1 MGDGIRVG
9 VIGAGAIA
17 QVAHLPVLASLK
29 GVEVVGLCDNDT
41 AKAGALA
48 SRFGIRDVFDDIEDL
63 LQYSRPQAIAV
74 CTPNHL
80 HEIHV
85 LTALS
90 RGVHVLCERP
100 LALTVQG
107 VEKIRAMQLKSG
119 ASLLVGMNHRFRTD
133 VQAVRAFVNGG
144 ELGTLRD
151 VRAGWY
157 MFRPQRAPVAGW
169 RERRVESGG
178 GALLDIG
185 LPLIDLGLW
194 LAGYPVPRT
203 VTASV
208 SRDTPGAGVED
219 AGVALLSCDGGV
231 TILVDVSWHFIGD
244 AERFWLDLIGSKGS
258 ASAAPLQVFKEL
270 HGTPMNVTPTGASG
284 RENAFTA
291 SYRAEWA
298 HFLAIV
304 AGQVEK
310 PLLQDQIT
318 LHRVLDAVYRSAA
331 EGRSVSL

>member
-9 VIGAGAIA
+9 VIGAGAIT

-48 SRFGIRDVFDDIEDL
+48 GRFGIRDVFDDIEDL

-107 VEKIRAMQLKSG
+107 VEKIRAMQQKSG
-119 ASLLVGMNHRFRTD
+119 AALLVGMNHRFRSD
-133 VQAVRAFVNGG
+133 VQAVRAFVNAG

-157 MFRPQRAPVAGW
+157 MFRPQRTPMIGW

-178 GALLDIG
+178 GAMLDIG

-203 VTASV
+203 VTASLG
-208 SRDTPGAGVED
+208 RDTPGAGVED

-270 HGTPMNVTPTGASG
+270 HGTPMNVTPTGATG

-304 AGQVEK
+304 GGTVEK
-310 PLLQDQIT
+310 PALQDQLT
-318 LHRVLDAVYRSAA
+318 LHRVVDAVYRSAA

>member
-1 MGDGIRVG
+1 MGDVVRVG

-41 AKAGALA
+41 VKAGALA
-48 SRFGIRDVFDDIEDL
+48 GRFGIRDVFDDIEDL
-63 LQYSRPQAIAV
+63 LQYSKPHAIVV

-90 RGVHVLCERP
+90 RGMHVLCERP
-100 LALTVQG
+100 LALTVAG
-107 VEKIRAMQLKSG
+107 VEKIRAMRQKSNL
-119 ASLLVGMNHRFRTD
+119 ALLVGMNHRFRSD
-133 VQAVRAFVNGG
+133 VQAVRAFANGG

-157 MFRPQRAPVAGW
+157 RFRPQRSPVIGW
-169 RERRVESGG
+169 RERRAESGG
-178 GALLDIG
+178 GAMLDIG
-185 LPLIDLGLW
+185 HPLIDLGLW
-194 LAGYPVPRT
+194 LAGYPVPKT
-203 VTASV
+203 VTASL
-208 SRDTPGAGVED
+208 SRDAPGAAVED
-219 AGVALLSCDGGV
+219 AGVALITCEGGV
-231 TILVDVSWHFIGD
+231 TILVDISWHFVGD

-258 ASAAPLQVFKEL
+258 ASAAPLRVFKEV

-298 HFLAIV
+298 HFLAM
-304 AGQVEK
+304 ASGAVER
-310 PLLQDQIT
+310 PSLQDQVT
-318 LHRVLDAVYRSAA
+318 LHRVIDAVYQSAA

>member
-1 MGDGIRVG
+1 MGDVTRVG

-29 GVEVVGLCDNDT
+29 TVDVVGLCDNDT

-48 SRFGIRDVFDDIEDL
+48 GRFGIRDVFDDIEDL
-63 LQYSRPQAIAV
+63 LQYSKPQAIVV

-90 RGVHVLCERP
+90 RGIHVLCERP
-100 LALTVQG
+100 LALSVAG
-107 VEKIRAMQLKSG
+107 VEQIRAMRQKTG
-119 ASLLVGMNHRFRTD
+119 AALVVGMNHRFRAD
-133 VQAVRAFVNGG
+133 IQAVRAFVNGG
-144 ELGTLRD
+144 ELGTLHD
-151 VRAGWY
+151 IRAGWY
-157 MFRPQRAPVAGW
+157 MFRPTRAPAMGW

-178 GALLDIG
+178 GAMLDIG

-203 VTASV
+203 VTASF
-208 SRDTPGAGVED
+208 SRDVPGAAVED

-231 TILVDVSWHFIGD
+231 SILIDVSWHFVGD
-244 AERFWLDLIGSKGS
+244 SERFWVDLLGSKGS
-258 ASAAPLQVFKEL
+258 ASAAPLQVFKEV

-298 HFLAIV
+298 HFLAV
-304 AGQVEK
+304 AAGTVERST
-310 PLLQDQIT
+310 LQDQLI
-318 LHRVLDAVYRSAA
+318 LHRVVDAVYRSAA
-331 EGRSVSL
+331 EGRSVTL